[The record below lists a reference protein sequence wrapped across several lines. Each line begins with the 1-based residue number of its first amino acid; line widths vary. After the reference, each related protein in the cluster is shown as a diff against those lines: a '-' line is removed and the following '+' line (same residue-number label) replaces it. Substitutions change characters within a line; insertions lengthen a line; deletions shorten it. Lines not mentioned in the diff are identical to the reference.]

1 MNRPRWICV
10 GVAAVS
16 MLVLSEVV
24 PAQPPTTPPPA
35 PPGGAPVPAPPPAGP
50 TPVPGPAPGPV
61 PTPPSPA
68 QEESEPA
75 PPPETSIEAERTP
88 EETLPAREP
97 TLLGPSVFIGPDLFN
112 PPAQQ
117 GWLSIT
123 PSFTL
128 SGEYND
134 NIFLSSRKTS
144 DFGIGFTPG
153 VTVGI
158 QRPRYRL
165 LAGYNVSGQVFVKE
179 SDLNGFGNQQQFFA
193 DLAYQIAPGFSF
205 ALRDQFVMDRE
216 SNTVSTSGVSAGRRD
231 AWRNTITPRLRWQ
244 ATPSTG
250 LGLFAS
256 YTVVRYDD
264 DSGETGR
271 RGRDTDTYRVGFDVD
286 HRFTARLTGTL
297 ALSAAYLDAQ
307 DESAVRTYT
316 LRPGLIYDLTQSLR
330 ASLSAGPTLID
341 RDGDQELSPSVSA
354 TIVKAFQFGSLQISY
369 TRAVTAETVGISER
383 QTVLGALT
391 VPTLLRGLRL
401 SFVPHYTIIDRD
413 VGRQDGD
420 QLRILTMNLRGNY
433 QIARNISLIGSY
445 TFYQEMSDR
454 RNDDIDQNRVFLG
467 IQYAFPIN
475 IY

>member
-1 MNRPRWICV
+1 
-10 GVAAVS
+10 
-16 MLVLSEVV
+16 V
-24 PAQPPTTPPPA
+24 P
-35 PPGGAPVPAPPPAGP
+35 
-50 TPVPGPAPGPV
+50 
-61 PTPPSPA
+61 
-68 QEESEPA
+68 EES
-75 PPPETSIEAERTP
+75 
-88 EETLPAREP
+88 LPAREP

-128 SGEYND
+128 SGEFND
-134 NIFLSSRKTS
+134 NVFLSSSKTS
-144 DFGIGFTPG
+144 DFSIGFTPG

-165 LAGYNVSGQVFVKE
+165 LAGYNVSGQVFLNE

-193 DLAYQIAPGFSF
+193 DLAYHIAPGLSF
-205 ALRDQFVMDRE
+205 AVSDQFVMDRE
-216 SNTVSTSGVSAGRRD
+216 SNAVSTSGVSAGRRD

-264 DSGETGR
+264 SAETGR
-271 RGRDTDTYRVGFDVD
+271 RGRDTDTYRMGFDID

-297 ALSAAYLDAQ
+297 GLNAAYLDVQ
-307 DESAVRTYT
+307 DQSAARTYT
-316 LRPGLIYDLTQSLR
+316 LSPGLIYDVTQTLR

-341 RDGDQELSPSVSA
+341 RDGDQEISPFVSA
-354 TIVKAFQFGSLQISY
+354 TIVKTFQFGSLRISY
-369 TRAVTAETVGISER
+369 TRAVTAETVGVAER
-383 QTVLGALT
+383 QTISGALT

-401 SFVPHYTIIDRD
+401 SFVPQYSIIDQD
-413 VGRQDGD
+413 LGGQDGD
-420 QLRILTMNLRGNY
+420 QLKILTMNLRGIY

-445 TFYQEMSDR
+445 TFYQETTDR